1 MNQEEMNNDYRKL
14 FEVNNSSSGA
24 VQKEIESIEQSISV
38 TQVQQVENAYDDC
51 IGIIMPNHKL
61 YGQLT
66 ISKVESMLC
75 IGQPNVKRLM
85 TKMSKQGARP
95 ARIYKMLLDLESSY
109 LYMLRYMFSIT
120 RYSCGYSRKYN
131 ENVKK
136 LINEVKNGYDDI
148 ICIGMYKLCKH
159 CQFDYIMVVDLLD
172 YGKMAFLTNIKNC
185 NYNKLENLPS
195 GIDLDPLNC
204 YSILENAIE
213 INYTQELTSKYNELC
228 VRRKSD
234 NDCLSYT
241 WYNYSNKDEAMTLFK
256 EQIKPTRIDAVN
268 SSRGISLLGL
278 FEERMAIAE
287 PGKSLSELS
296 VKTNSNFICVRINIS
311 RVKSANKLLCRLHQR
326 LIKCPWYMWSE
337 SNNLETYCLAVFY
350 KKGISSIKDY
360 EKCEAVILSFV
371 SEGVV
376 DCLNCAIEDLF
387 PNVISVESI
396 YVPAYGPM
404 RVNLEYNSTNS
415 EYCCFE
421 RFNPHVLK
429 IINREHLLCGKNRL
443 HQQLISNDEDGD
455 SLDSILDGLVN
466 TSIIEEK
473 VDIGN
478 VEVTLTNML
487 SALGDILSNEKR
499 REIDTEQQV
508 ESIPEAF
515 FTEILTEYNNAVPNN
530 ELNEER
536 ISKSKSKC
544 GLPTVIKKVNYS
556 CIDGT
561 AIILLNGNWC
571 ISLNYSSYMT
581 EYQKNAL
588 SGSFVKTKWG
598 ETKTYRW
605 RYTFTG
611 NSPPGGFNL
620 LISII

>member
-1 MNQEEMNNDYRKL
+1 
-14 FEVNNSSSGA
+14 
-24 VQKEIESIEQSISV
+24 
-38 TQVQQVENAYDDC
+38 
-51 IGIIMPNHKL
+51 
-61 YGQLT
+61 
-66 ISKVESMLC
+66 
-75 IGQPNVKRLM
+75 
-85 TKMSKQGARP
+85 
-95 ARIYKMLLDLESSY
+95 
-109 LYMLRYMFSIT
+109 
-120 RYSCGYSRKYN
+120 
-131 ENVKK
+131 
-136 LINEVKNGYDDI
+136 
-148 ICIGMYKLCKH
+148 
-159 CQFDYIMVVDLLD
+159 
-172 YGKMAFLTNIKNC
+172 
-185 NYNKLENLPS
+185 
-195 GIDLDPLNC
+195 
-204 YSILENAIE
+204 
-213 INYTQELTSKYNELC
+213 
-228 VRRKSD
+228 
-234 NDCLSYT
+234 
-241 WYNYSNKDEAMTLFK
+241 
-256 EQIKPTRIDAVN
+256 
-268 SSRGISLLGL
+268 
-278 FEERMAIAE
+278 
-287 PGKSLSELS
+287 
-296 VKTNSNFICVRINIS
+296 
-311 RVKSANKLLCRLHQR
+311 
-326 LIKCPWYMWSE
+326 MWSE

-515 FTEILTEYNNAVPNN
+515 FTEILTEYNNVVPNN

-544 GLPTVIKKVNYS
+544 SLPTVIKKVNYS

-581 EYQKNAL
+581 EHQKNAL
-588 SGSFVKTKWG
+588 SVSFVKTKWG

-605 RYTFTG
+605 RYSFTG
-611 NSPPGGFNL
+611 NSPPGYF
-620 LISII
+620 